1 MTFPGPAPTPRGM
14 TILQIA
20 LGGALGAVLRYLC
33 VSAISAPL
41 GTAFVNVVGSFVM
54 GFALVWLMESGSE
67 HARFAPLLM
76 TGLLGGFTTFSAF
89 SLDTLRLFE
98 AGQVGAAAFYVAGT
112 VALCLVCVVLGALLG
127 RGVLL

>member
-1 MTFPGPAPTPRGM
+1 M

-33 VSAISAPL
+33 VSAMTFPF
-41 GTAFVNVVGSFVM
+41 GTVFVNIVGSFVM
-54 GFALVWLMESGSE
+54 GFALVWLTESGSE
-67 HARFAPLLM
+67 HARFAPLVM

-98 AGQVGAAAFYVAGT
+98 AGQVSAAALYIFGT

-127 RGVLL
+127 RGVML